1 MVRRH
6 TVSRMCRCYCDSEMK
21 REANGRTREA
31 LEVIGRRLTGIAP
44 LLAGLG
50 AGAVG
55 LIGSYGLRGG
65 NLGRP
70 LGDPV
75 PLMLAV
81 TQVPNGF
88 TYFPWRPA
96 LYHLIFAAAIGV
108 LAFVALTL
116 LEKGNMTRQGAVR
129 AGRIAAL
136 MNVLVVAALQVDA
149 VVVGFWYLVSGLASI
164 LITGLAAGLAA
175 SYFAKRG
182 NRRPLP

>member
-1 MVRRH
+1 
-6 TVSRMCRCYCDSEMK
+6 VSRIGRCYCESEMISD
-21 REANGRTREA
+21 ATGRAREA
-31 LEVIGRRLTGIAP
+31 LEEFGRRMTGMAA

-55 LIGSYGLRGG
+55 LIASYGLRGA

-81 TQVPNGF
+81 TQIPNGF

-96 LYHLIFAAAIGV
+96 LYHLIFAVILGV
-108 LAFVALTL
+108 LAFVGLALL
-116 LEKGNMTRQGAVR
+116 GKGNTTRQESVR

-136 MNVLVVAALQVDA
+136 MNLLVVAALQVDA

-164 LITGLAAGLAA
+164 LISGMVAGLVA
-175 SYFAKRG
+175 SYFAKHG
-182 NRRPLP
+182 NRRPPS